1 MRPSSRL
8 LVIVLLLWA
17 FVVPAAAQAAPAEAA
32 KNPSVAA
39 AEVVCGPIILVT
51 SEASDATAK
60 CVSSVAAL
68 WTTAGGV
75 PATTLCAA
83 VLPPVIG
90 VALMPQCVSAVGGVQ
105 AQATEAFVAAA
116 KTAGA
121 VVKFIADPTSGLD
134 TLMNATKDSAV
145 SLTQTVLE
153 QMVVSTGVDFE
164 ADWFRSVYAPAA
176 GLGLVTLVFMMLLL
190 FGQASRGKIE
200 GEAFGDAVMRL
211 PVALVGMIFTPAVL
225 YLVQGLLMALA
236 TGLGKPLAD
245 QIGTTFSDTNETW
258 LAINTATLGTLPGG
272 VLAPLVVYG
281 LMFVG
286 AVSSL
291 VGMVMQQFGAYLG
304 TVALG
309 VAWGMWV
316 HPQWQSKAR
325 RVLATVLGLLLQKPA
340 LLLMLGAAFAIF
352 NHEYSPLTA
361 AGESPISL
369 LVALIGLGMVLLVVG
384 LAPWKLSKWVAA
396 LMPGGDEH
404 RQSSGGHLVEGMV
417 GGTVG
422 GMSSVMMQRSMGM
435 NRPAT
440 AGGIPASGVG
450 STAGGSPSA
459 GASGGAGNA
468 AWVQR
473 AQGAGTPAT
482 ATAGGAGAAKAGAGA
497 ASAGGGAAS
506 GAGAAAGAAGGP
518 VGMAA
523 MVGVQAAAAV
533 GQAAIQRARRMAEE
547 GSGEPSRGGE
557 D

>member
-1 MRPSSRL
+1 MRPSSRV

-17 FVVPAAAQAAPAEAA
+17 FVVPSVAQAAPVEA
-32 KNPSVAA
+32 KSPSVAA
-39 AEVVCGPIILVT
+39 AEVVCGPVALLTKDKSFATTACVT
-51 SEASDATAK
+51 N
-60 CVSSVAAL
+60 VAAL

-75 PATTLCAA
+75 QATTLCAA

-105 AQATEAFVAAA
+105 AKATEAFVAAA

-121 VVKFIADPTSGLD
+121 VVKFIADPASGLD

-176 GLGLVTLVFMMLLL
+176 GLGLVTLVIMMLLL

-211 PVALVGMIFTPAVL
+211 PVALLGMIFTPAVL

-404 RQSSGGHLVEGMV
+404 RQSSGGHLVEGVV

-435 NRPAT
+435 NRPAA
-440 AGGIPASGVG
+440 AGGMPAPGVG
-450 STAGGSPSA
+450 SSAGGSPSA
-459 GASGGAGNA
+459 GAAGGAGNA

-497 ASAGGGAAS
+497 ASAGGGSAA
-506 GAGAAAGAAGGP
+506 GAAGAAGGP